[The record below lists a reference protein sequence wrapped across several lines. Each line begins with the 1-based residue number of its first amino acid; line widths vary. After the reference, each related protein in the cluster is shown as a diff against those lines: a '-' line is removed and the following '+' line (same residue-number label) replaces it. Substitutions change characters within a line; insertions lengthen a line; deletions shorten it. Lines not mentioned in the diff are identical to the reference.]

1 MYQVQKKRKIGW
13 LFFTMFLCAF
23 LVGMGIGL
31 ASKYLKNTPEEKTR
45 DISQPVPIAQEYE
58 ELQEIPDRPASAA
71 LSEEPEQVVVP
82 EITYYVV
89 AQSGKVCV
97 FVIDE
102 KGQWRFSHNLSI
114 ELDSL
119 REEDKKLFE
128 EGLTVSSKEEL
139 LSLVED
145 FSS

>member
-1 MYQVQKKRKIGW
+1 MYQVQKKRKTGW
-13 LFFTMFLCAF
+13 LFFAMFLCAF

-31 ASKYLKNTPEEKTR
+31 AGKYLKKTPEEEAR
-45 DISQPVPIAQEYE
+45 DVRQPNPIAQEYAE
-58 ELQEIPDRPASAA
+58 PNEIPDRPASAA
-71 LSEEPEQVVVP
+71 LSEEPEQAIVP
-82 EITYYVV
+82 EKTYYVV
-89 AQSGKVCV
+89 AQAGKVCV

-128 EGLTVSSKEEL
+128 EGLTVSSREEL